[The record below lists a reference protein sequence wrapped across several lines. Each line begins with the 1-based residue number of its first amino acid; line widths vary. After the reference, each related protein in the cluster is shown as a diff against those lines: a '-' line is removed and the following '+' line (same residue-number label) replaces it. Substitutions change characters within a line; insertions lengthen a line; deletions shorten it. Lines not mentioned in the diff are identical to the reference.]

1 MDIESRLRQE
11 AEAWERVG
19 VPSEK
24 NLHRAILEH
33 GQAYELDREAS
44 AQQPNG
50 KLKEC
55 FRNAALAAYDHD
67 DLTYVEGFAHRKDGV
82 LVAHHAWVI
91 NEDGKALEV
100 TWRDGGDECGFCED
114 GLCDRDVDDPEYDEA
129 DESTWIAEC
138 GYCHGVGVRDFVHG
152 SLEGAQY
159 FGIPVPDGVLFAAMR
174 DRNVWGFFTSPSD
187 IQAALD

>member
-11 AEAWERVG
+11 VEAWERVG
-19 VPSEK
+19 VPHER

-44 AQQPNG
+44 APNG

-55 FRNAALAAYDHD
+55 FRNAALAAFDND
-67 DLTYVEGFAHRKDGV
+67 DLTYVEGFACREGGV
-82 LVAHHAWVI
+82 LMAHHAWVI
-91 NEDGKALEV
+91 NPDGKALEV
-100 TWRDGGDECGFCED
+100 TWRDGGNECGFCED
-114 GLCDRDVDDPEYDEA
+114 GLCDRDEDDPEYDEA
-129 DESTWIAEC
+129 DENTWIETC
-138 GYCHGVGVRDFVHG
+138 GYCHGAGVRDFEHG

-159 FGIPVPDGVLFAAMR
+159 FGIPVSDGVLFPTMR
-174 DRNVWGFFTSPSD
+174 SRSVWGFFNSQAD